1 MWRVVRGCLRWV
13 RTFSDGL
20 FSLSVTPSRPD
31 QLERVACQRRRVGV
45 QGRRVRAA
53 AREQLLHILR
63 RRCTLS
69 GTWERVGT
77 YGRGRCGSNGLGTAH
92 AWQGEVYYAL
102 GSCGAVAGG
111 TVLGERPSI
120 LLPRVFTERPSGFNN
135 NNNDFIG
142 CIYRVRISGGTTGIK
157 GGGAP
162 GTGSQVPKAKVSLPR
177 NAFGT
182 PEGCGGAADV
192 CIPSAR
198 KVLRCARS
206 SAARPVRQ
214 CTGRPAGKQ
223 CGSDADAAPP
233 ASGEHARHARRREG
247 HRRCAFRRPFHPSAR
262 RAAAH
267 GRPRAYSNR
276 CQDASRGGPGPAAAF
291 QGLLEH

>member
-1 MWRVVRGCLRWV
+1 
-13 RTFSDGL
+13 
-20 FSLSVTPSRPD
+20 
-31 QLERVACQRRRVGV
+31 
-45 QGRRVRAA
+45 
-53 AREQLLHILR
+53 
-63 RRCTLS
+63 
-69 GTWERVGT
+69 
-77 YGRGRCGSNGLGTAH
+77 
-92 AWQGEVYYAL
+92 VYKKCMA
-102 GSCGAVAGG
+102 S
-111 TVLGERPSI
+111 
-120 LLPRVFTERPSGFNN
+120 
-135 NNNDFIG
+135 IG

-276 CQDASRGGPGPAAAF
+276 CQDASRGGPGLAAAF
-291 QGLLEH
+291 QGLLEHWSHRLRTGQRLKPHEKRTRADMIGRAHHRS